1 MYKLF
6 KNYGLKLLIR
16 IFYRVLNIQF
26 LQTPKLLFCLSLIL
40 SSCNFNYQP
49 PIDADDFGFPKLA
62 IYAMGQQVT
71 GEQENELSEWTLSGY
86 KYNGDS
92 ITIMVYNPVNSPASS
107 TVGTSYVIG
116 PWLCGGVEDICQDMY
131 TATYCNTQTNQYCC
145 NLNSAECADVMYE
158 TFPNAPCMLQKG
170 QGLYL
175 LITTN
180 PQTYPTYQGNP
191 NTYSAINRQ
200 PNLAGFYTKGLWYDS
215 GSYQNNEPAMG
226 YIGSLQIPS
235 STNGDYDA
243 IDYAAY
249 DESSYVGGYAYFKF
263 MDRYYGDNSG
273 YYYVSL
279 KTGFDQIIP
288 PPIDTVMT
296 FLTTALNSTAQ
307 TIFTQLVVESEY
319 RNSLKAILVMYIV
332 IHGILF
338 LGGLLEISQREYVTM
353 AIKLII
359 VIQLTTSQQSW
370 DLFNS
375 YFFEFFT
382 SGLAQMIDIVTS
394 NIPGSSDGGF
404 SFFDSLLG
412 LLFSYETN
420 VKIFA
425 LIASFP
431 CGFIAALIIYA
442 AFFLFTIGIAQS
454 VMIYLLASMGIDL
467 LIIVAPIFIIFMLFK
482 TTKPLFE
489 NWLNMFV
496 GFFMQAVI
504 VMAALNLMAQM
515 IVDQIYLILGFE
527 ACYNNWIFVGSF
539 VISKAWQICPFYNT
553 TDIIAVPGYW
563 TNDQGEWCTPYAC
576 TDARYVDL
584 PFLDPSDSYQNSL
597 IQDFKS
603 APGTNDLNLPM
614 VYNASILLVMTYLM
628 MKFNDIVPNLGKA
641 LAGGGF
647 QSSIGDAGKA
657 ITKEL
662 ASALSGIKNAT
673 LRVATNSTQEQREQA
688 IRAQGRMMSK
698 RAKILSTTYIT
709 DPLKSG
715 MQTATTATK
724 NAAMW
729 AATGTKDAAVW
740 AATGSA
746 NIAYKASEKVKNTVL
761 DKATGMIKQERQEY
775 INEALQNKTRQIT
788 NIKDQAMAG
797 ATGMS
802 KNKRSKITDSVK
814 KRFSISKESQEII
827 TKTAISTGRGIF
839 NILSSITSS
848 TYKAA
853 KAVAPTSMYSLGG
866 FIKDMIIPP
875 GSLMGVTYNVNAAE
889 DYNKKLQQAKKT
901 LWEFNVN
908 EGADPYD
915 YKTHRQ
921 KLSDMFK
928 SIKIGGVSIADIEAG
943 AAAFDKENKDR
954 RERGE
959 GQIGLGYAVTK
970 SITKAGTKQ
979 LGKLA
984 YKTELGKWAM
994 DGVAERGKQFRDSVR
1009 NSLEDPDVKLQKA
1022 LENQRKQQ
1030 QEINQKV
1037 KEKSDIR
1044 TRRKAQRQVTK
1055 GIIAKERD
1063 LCEALGIKRSE
1074 LVSKS
1079 FEEQQSMIEKAYR
1092 KAALKCHPDK
1102 NLGKE
1107 AEAAEAFKKISAIRD
1122 SLLESLEKRKESA
1135 AHRAKIKEERDAALL
1150 KSLSAQE
1157 KKKDKPTSKESRE
1170 ELTKEREIKES
1181 VLKQQRKEKEAAE
1194 LAELQQKAAEKS
1206 EKLIR
1211 EMGSNLNWEF
1221 RKANILSG
1229 AAAKD
1234 TIIGIKD
1241 TIIGAA
1247 GAIGSIPETIREMK
1261 EARTERQQEK
1271 EYNKAVDS
1279 LNKAREEVGSVEQQ
1293 KQWQK
1298 HLQEKQDKKE
1308 QQQRTTGNVLEEI
1321 VKKKQKEDAK
1331 LAKQQA
1337 MKAEIAAE
1345 EAARNAAKNDMLAK
1359 QKISKLKREAA
1370 KTQRE
1375 IDNIVGGMATQLKYE
1390 FAKQAAWDSTFG
1402 YAIKKIKYSYNAWQK
1417 ENNKQQTGKILGKF
1431 IQDKINAELLQK
1443 ETGKTLGSLA
1453 RKIKSDKDEA
1463 IQQASEAIQRA
1474 EKAGLNEVWNQQY
1487 NIRNKVEKSIANS
1500 EKNEAMHQ
1508 AYQAITTAE
1517 ITGHNKLWSEQDK
1530 LRREVE
1536 NDIDKE
1542 EKLMKRVADL
1552 TKETTNKEKLFDE
1565 KDKPLPNKKNPFDE

>member
-6 KNYGLKLLIR
+6 KNYWLNLLIR
-16 IFYRVLNIQF
+16 ISCRILNVQLSQISR
-26 LQTPKLLFCLSLIL
+26 LLLFCLSLIL

-49 PIDADDFGFPKLA
+49 PVEADDFGFPKLA

-71 GEQENELSEWTLSGY
+71 GEQENELSEWMLSGY
-86 KYNGDS
+86 KYNGDL

-107 TVGTSYVIG
+107 TVGTSYVVG

-131 TATYCNTQTNQYCC
+131 TATYCSTQTNQYCC

-158 TFPNAPCMLQKG
+158 TFPNAPCMLQQG

-200 PNLAGFYTKGLWYDS
+200 PNLAGFYTKGLWYTS

-226 YIGSLQIPS
+226 YNGDLEIPS
-235 STNGDYDA
+235 STSGDYDSS
-243 IDYAAY
+243 DYAAY
-249 DESSYVGGYAYFKF
+249 DKSSYIGGYAYFKF

-273 YYYVSL
+273 YYYASL
-279 KTGFDQIIP
+279 KTGFDQIVP

-370 DLFNS
+370 NLFNS

-489 NWLNMFV
+489 NWLNMFI

-576 TDARYVDL
+576 TDARYVNL
-584 PFLDPSDSYQNSL
+584 PFLDPSDSYQDSL

-614 VYNASILLVMTYLM
+614 VYNSSILLVMTYLM

-647 QSSIGDAGKA
+647 RSSIGDAGKA

-673 LRVATNSTQEQREQA
+673 LRVATNSTQEEREQA
-688 IRAQGRMMSK
+688 IRTKGRMMSK
-698 RAKILSTTYIT
+698 RAKILATTYIT

-715 MQTATTATK
+715 MQTAATATT
-724 NAAMW
+724 NAAIW
-729 AATGTKDAAVW
+729 TATGTKNAAVW
-740 AATGSA
+740 AAKGSA
-746 NIAYKASEKVKNTVL
+746 DIASKASGKVKDTVL
-761 DKATGMIKQERQEY
+761 EKATGMLKQERQEY

-802 KNKRSKITDSVK
+802 KRKRSEITDSVK
-814 KRFSISKESQEII
+814 KRLSISKENQAII
-827 TKTAISTGRGIF
+827 AKTAISAGRGVF
-839 NILSSITSS
+839 NALSSLTSS

-853 KAVAPTSMYSLGG
+853 EAVAPTSMYSLGG

-875 GSLMGVTYNVNAAE
+875 GSLMGVTYNVDAAK
-889 DYNKKLQQAKKT
+889 DYNKKLQQAKSS
-901 LWEFNVN
+901 LWEFDMN
-908 EGADPYD
+908 EGADQYD
-915 YKTHRQ
+915 YRTHRQ

-943 AAAFDKENKDR
+943 AAAFDKENADR
-954 RERGE
+954 KKRGE

-994 DGVAERGKQFRDSVR
+994 DGAAERAEQFRDSVR
-1009 NSLEDPDVKLQKA
+1009 DRLEDPKVKLQKA

-1030 QEINQKV
+1030 QEIDQKV
-1037 KEKSDIR
+1037 KERSDIR

-1107 AEAAEAFKKISAIRD
+1107 AEAAEAFKKISAIRE

-1135 AHRAKIKEERDAALL
+1135 AKRKEIKAERDAALL

-1157 KKKDKPTSKESRE
+1157 KKEDKPKPTSKEARE

-1181 VLKQQRKEKEAAE
+1181 VLKQQRKEKEEAE

-1211 EMGSNLNWEF
+1211 EMGRNLNWEF

-1234 TIIGIKD
+1234 TIL
-1241 TIIGAA
+1241 GAV
-1247 GAIGSIPETIREMK
+1247 GAISSIPQTIKEMK

-1271 EYNKAVDS
+1271 EYNKAMDS
-1279 LNKAREEVGSVEQQ
+1279 LNKAREEVGSIEQQ
-1293 KQWQK
+1293 KQW
-1298 HLQEKQDKKE
+1298 KE
-1308 QQQRTTGNVLEEI
+1308 QEQRATGNILEEI

-1337 MKAEIAAE
+1337 MKAEITAE
-1345 EAARNAAKNDMLAK
+1345 ELARNTAKNDILAK

-1375 IDNIVGGMATQLKYE
+1375 IDNIVGGMATKLKYE

-1417 ENNKQQTGKILGKF
+1417 ENTRQQTGNILGKF
-1431 IQDKINAELLQK
+1431 VQDKINAELLQK
-1443 ETGKTLGSLA
+1443 EAGKTLGSLA

-1463 IQQASEAIQRA
+1463 MQQASEAIQRA
-1474 EKAGLNEVWNQQY
+1474 EKAGLNDVWNQQY
-1487 NIRNKVEKSIANS
+1487 NIRNKVEKSIAIS

-1536 NDIDKE
+1536 KDIAKE
-1542 EKLMKRVADL
+1542 EKLIKRIDAL
-1552 TKETTNKEKLFDE
+1552 TKEEKPLTNKERLFDE
-1565 KDKPLPNKKNPFDE
+1565 QDKPLPKKNNPFDE